1 MEVKIN
7 KDIRQYNESVF
18 FGMSMRQCIGTG
30 AAIVAA
36 VGTYF
41 SFRHRFTNDILSWLC
56 ILAATPFAL
65 LGFVQYHG
73 MTAEQALWVWLRSEV
88 LEPRMLLNRP
98 NNLHLTDLRS
108 VIAQKQTESLGRTP
122 AQQWGDRHL
131 PKKKIQT
138 QMEVES
144 HDENP
149 E

>member
-7 KDIRQYNESVF
+7 KDIRQYSESVF

-36 VGTYF
+36 VGTGLI
-41 SFRHRFTNDILSWLC
+41 FRHRFTEDVLSWLC

-65 LGFVQYHG
+65 LGFIQYHG
-73 MTAEQALWVWLRSEV
+73 MSAEQALWAWLRSEV
-88 LEPRMLLNRP
+88 LEPRMLLNRT
-98 NNLHLTDLRS
+98 NNLHLKDISGVL
-108 VIAQKQTESLGRTP
+108 AQKQTESLGRTS
-122 AQQWGDRHL
+122 AQQWVDRHL
-131 PKKKIQT
+131 LRKKTQT

-149 E
+149 G